1 MAPAILRTCLLA
13 GRLLAAYG
21 TAGAKPALIGVGQG
35 LVEGVWG
42 LSDAQG
48 FAPARVVVRG
58 GTIEQRMGAIAPEEL
73 YPLVAN
79 NPYYPHEV
87 SFYRDISPGFWA
99 WTCSPSLVVQA
110 NSARYMFTA
119 AFPAGRSHYLAF
131 YGVKPFTDI
140 QLYDIDY
147 SPDNEF
153 ESYDASGYLYKKE
166 MGSLYIKM
174 KHKKDEEDIKLIY

>member
-1 MAPAILRTCLLA
+1 MRSSSERGDRAR
-13 GRLLAAYG
+13 
-21 TAGAKPALIGVGQG
+21 GA
-35 LVEGVWG
+35 
-42 LSDAQG
+42 LS
-48 FAPARVVVRG
+48 
-58 GTIEQRMGAIAPEEL
+58 
-73 YPLVAN
+73 LVAD

-110 NSARYMFTA
+110 NSARYVFTA

-131 YGVKPFTDI
+131 YGVKPFTNI

-153 ESYDASGYLYKKE
+153 ESYDASGYLYKKD
-166 MGSLYIKM
+166 MGALYIKM
-174 KHKKDEEDIKLIY
+174 KHKNAPSEGQDDCTLVEVRYTGIAGTGSVDSQ